1 MDAETRE
8 LLLKSLGERTLI
20 SRTIFDDEEHSPRR
34 RAISGLADYRR
45 NKRKLYEEFAR
56 CQTLYGEV
64 CEAYFEKRKNAKTE
78 LVFSE
83 YM

>member
-1 MDAETRE
+1 MDMHKDLVCIADR
-8 LLLKSLGERTLI
+8 I
-20 SRTIFDDEEHSPRR
+20 SVY
-34 RAISGLADYRR
+34 YRR

>member
-1 MDAETRE
+1 MYKECLNYGLIPVMPDCGQRE
-8 LLLKSLGERTLI
+8 LYL
-20 SRTIFDDEEHSPRR
+20 
-34 RAISGLADYRR
+34 SGLADYRR